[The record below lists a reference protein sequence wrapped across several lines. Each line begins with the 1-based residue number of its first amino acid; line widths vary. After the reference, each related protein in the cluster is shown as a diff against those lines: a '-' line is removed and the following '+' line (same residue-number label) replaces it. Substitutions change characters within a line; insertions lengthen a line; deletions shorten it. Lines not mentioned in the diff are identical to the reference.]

1 MAIGPSHET
10 QQKLFEM
17 QLNTKWVKYILRCA
31 VAETS
36 GGIEKNLN
44 SFEEGT
50 WGCEIE
56 NQGGG
61 GSGGILILTGFIAVL
76 LFVVGP
82 LPLCVPMCHSLKTF
96 SNRPRILVFL
106 LA

>member
-56 NQGGG
+56 NQRGVGGRG
-61 GSGGILILTGFIAVL
+61 YSYTYGFYCSFIICFRPPSPVCTYVSIA
-76 LFVVGP
+76 
-82 LPLCVPMCHSLKTF
+82 
-96 SNRPRILVFL
+96 
-106 LA
+106 